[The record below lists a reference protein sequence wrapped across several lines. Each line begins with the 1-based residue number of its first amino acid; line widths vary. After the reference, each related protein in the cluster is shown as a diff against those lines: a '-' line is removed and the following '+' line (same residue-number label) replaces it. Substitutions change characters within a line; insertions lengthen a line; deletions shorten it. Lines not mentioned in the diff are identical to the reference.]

1 MYFNILC
8 HLDVCRFCSFH
19 LCIINGYRHDDLRK
33 KSPSLLRPYKTWGYP
48 LTPILFV
55 GINIWIVI
63 FSIRNNLT
71 AFIWGLV
78 TIVVGLVAYECFERN
93 ARKSNN
99 DQLPKTEAFTK

>member
-1 MYFNILC
+1 MYVGFILSIFAS
-8 HLDVCRFCSFH
+8 LTV
-19 LCIINGYRHDDLRK
+19 IGMMILRK

-78 TIVVGLVAYECFERN
+78 TIFVGLVAYECFERN
-93 ARKSNN
+93 TRKSNS
-99 DQLPKTEAFTK
+99 DLLPKN